1 MLSRTLKGVPISL
14 YVAGF
19 MAVAL
24 VPALFLA
31 YFYLEKAY
39 AIQASAAQQ
48 AQGQAYAELKQAIVR
63 ESAEIVDVA
72 RNLAGW
78 DETRAQL
85 DDPTYYAYWKQS
97 RVRDA
102 GRFQT
107 VVDAVEL
114 FDAKSHALAPES
126 EFGMQVMTAA
136 IERPMLVREGKRT
149 FIVYFEPISVVV
161 AGGEKV
167 IGYIGVRGDVGNL
180 LRMRHAF
187 RYSDARDVAW
197 NVPDRKPISLAE
209 GVAQARLS
217 IKQNED
223 VAAFVDLIHQSF
235 RQHLVYIVLTLASV
249 GLLLVLSIA
258 RPLQRLVKYIHEVN
272 ANERQEIP
280 EDFQAG
286 IRIAELQQL
295 RDAVHD
301 YRDRFRTA
309 TATLVEKNE
318 ELMVLT
324 YRDTLTGVYNRRAFE
339 MHLQQ
344 ALDTAQAGNRQH
356 AVCYIDLDQFKV
368 VNDTCGHMAGDEL
381 LKQVAARLQSDVR
394 GADTVARLGG
404 DEFAVLLEGYPLS
417 RAAEIAEQLRQ
428 SLKTF
433 RFSWDEKVFDVS
445 GSIGVVP
452 VNAESGSL
460 FDILR
465 AADSAC
471 YVAKDLGRNR
481 VHVYQPDDKELA
493 QRYGEMQWVTR
504 ITKAFEDNSFEL
516 YCQRIVPIRDPA
528 LSEHVEILIR
538 MRDEN
543 NEIVPPMAF
552 LPAAERYN
560 LMPTLDRWVVRTAL
574 RELGAGTFM
583 VDGVPRAIAINL
595 SGQSLGDDHFLEFVT
610 DILAQPGVDP
620 ALINFEITETAAI
633 TNLVAATR
641 FISALRALGCRFS
654 LDDFGSGLSSFN
666 YLKNLK
672 VDYLKID
679 GHFVKN
685 LVDDR
690 ISYSMVEAISHI
702 GHVMGIKTIA
712 EFVENDAILRQLER
726 IGVDYAQGYGIDRPA
741 PLSALRHAAP
751 AVVAAAGR

>member
-1 MLSRTLKGVPISL
+1 MLKGVPISL

-31 YFYLEKAY
+31 YFYLDKAY
-39 AIQASAAQQ
+39 AIQASAAEQ

-63 ESAEIVDVA
+63 ESGEIADVA

-107 VVDAVEL
+107 VVDSVEL
-114 FDAKSHALAPES
+114 FDAKSRALAPETA
-126 EFGMQVMTAA
+126 FGKQVVTAA
-136 IERPMLVREGKRT
+136 IRQPMLVREGERA
-149 FIVYFEPISVVV
+149 FIVYFEPISVVDGARERV
-161 AGGEKV
+161 V
-167 IGYIGVRGDVGNL
+167 GYVGVRGDIGSL
-180 LRMRHAF
+180 LRTRHAF
-187 RYSDARDVAW
+187 RYSDAGAVTWD
-197 NVPDRKPISLAE
+197 VPDREPIGLGE

-217 IKQNED
+217 VKQNED
-223 VAAFVDLIHQSF
+223 VAAFVDLVHRSF
-235 RQHLVYIVLTLASV
+235 RQYLVYIVLTLASMA
-249 GLLLVLSIA
+249 LLLVLSIA

-272 ANERQEIP
+272 ANKRQEIP

-295 RDAVHD
+295 RDALHD

-324 YRDTLTGVYNRRAFE
+324 YRDTLTGAYNRRAFE

-344 ALDTAQAGNRQH
+344 ALDTAQAGHRQH
-356 AVCYIDLDQFKV
+356 ALCYIDLDQFKV

-381 LKQVAARLQSDVR
+381 LKQVAARLQSHVR

-404 DEFAVLLEGYPLS
+404 DEFAVLLEGCPLNK
-417 RAAEIAEQLRQ
+417 AAEIAEQLRQ

-433 RFSWDEKVFDVS
+433 RFSWEEKLFDVS

-452 VNAESGSL
+452 VNAESGTL

-481 VHVYQPDDKELA
+481 VHVYQPDDKELV

-504 ITKAFEDNSFEL
+504 ITKAFEDNRFEL
-516 YCQRIVPIRDPA
+516 YCQRIIPVHDSA

-538 MRDEN
+538 MRDEDG
-543 NEIVPPMAF
+543 EIVPPMAF
-552 LPAAERYN
+552 LPAAERYS

-574 RELGAGTFM
+574 QALGAGAFT
-583 VDGVPRAIAINL
+583 VDGAPRAIAINL

-672 VDYLKID
+672 VDHLKID

-685 LVDDR
+685 LVDDP
-690 ISYSMVEAISHI
+690 ISYSMVEAINQI

-712 EFVENDAILRQLER
+712 EFVENDAILRKLEE
-726 IGVDYAQGYGIDRPA
+726 IGVDYAQGYGIGRPV
-741 PLSALRHAAP
+741 PLSALRDAPVVVTAA
-751 AVVAAAGR
+751 R